1 MSDARD
7 YLERRWWALALLCM
21 TQFMVVL
28 DASIVNIAL
37 PTIGREVGISQE
49 NLSWVVNAY
58 VLTFGGFL
66 LLGGR
71 MADLLGRRR
80 IFMAGLVIVAVASL
94 FAGFAPNEGVL
105 IAARAGAGAR
115 SGDHRAERALDRHD
129 DLPGRLRAKQGAG
142 RLGRGG
148 RLRRRR
154 GSAAGRCPHRRARL
168 GVGPVGERARR
179 ARGAGAHSGADP
191 REPLGVADAH
201 LRHCRRGDCHGRALA
216 AGLRDRRCRERRVG
230 FHEDDRAARR
240 RRSRCWASSR

>member
-1 MSDARD
+1 MSEAHD

-37 PTIGREVGISQE
+37 PTIGKEVGISQE

-80 IFMAGLVIVAVASL
+80 IFMVGLVIVAVASL

-105 IAARAGAGAR
+105 IAGRAGQGLGAAIIAPSALSIVTTIFRDGSERNKALGAWGAVAG
-115 SGDHRAERALDRHD
+115 SG
-129 DLPGRLRAKQGAG
+129 G
-142 RLGRGG
+142 
-148 RLRRRR
+148 
-154 GSAAGRCPHRRARL
+154 AAGVLL
-168 GVGPVGERARR
+168 GGVLTDGLGWEWVLWVNVPVALVVLALTPGLIPESRSER
-179 ARGAGAHSGADP
+179 
-191 REPLGVADAH
+191 
-201 LRHCRRGDCHGRALA
+201 
-216 AGLRDRRCRERRVG
+216 
-230 FHEDDRAARR
+230 
-240 RRSRCWASSR
+240 